1 MNLETYL
8 FARLEKEAEKQIK
21 EQNGDPQDHVSLDIP
36 LFIRILEL
44 AREDIKSDPE
54 LHQMVERVVAIKD
67 KGVLSMDDYES
78 IAGRSVIPVSEP
90 MQINGIDELRKLAG
104 IR

>member
-1 MNLETYL
+1 MNYETYL
-8 FARLEKEAEKQIK
+8 FARLEKQADRQIK
-21 EQNGDPQDHVSLDIP
+21 EQNGDPQDHISLDIP

-54 LHQMVERVVAIKD
+54 LHKMVERVITLKD
-67 KGVLSMDDYES
+67 QGILTMNDYDN
-78 IAGRSVIPVSEP
+78 IAGKAIVPVDDP
-90 MQINGIDELRKLAG
+90 KKIDGIDELRKLAG